1 MRKEALRQRDAMS
14 DEELLGVCRAGDAEA
29 FAALWERHR
38 KAGLTAARSIAP
50 TLDSEDLVSDSYL
63 RIFELVRRG
72 RGPTGAFRPYLYQV
86 IRSAAADRFRS
97 GEQASVELPDIPDLH
112 EAAPWEDNAFDLN
125 AVSEAFATLG
135 PRWQAVLWYTD
146 VEGMPPREAA
156 KLLGLS
162 ANSTSVLA
170 GRARDALKSAW
181 VEAHVNREI
190 ADGACRFTLEHLQRF
205 QRDKLTAK
213 LTRQVEAHLEECESC
228 SRAAAE
234 YSTLNRQLGLVL
246 AWVSLGGAGAAALAS
261 QLGLATQ
268 LGASGVG
275 AAATAAAAGH
285 GGAAGGA
292 ASGAAGGGTATGTTS
307 AAFASGLSSVVGSIG
322 IPAAVGGA
330 SLLAAAAVGVGV
342 AAFALP
348 SVLQPAPEPVPQ
360 SEVGTVSTVADA
372 GRPDVTAGSTASG
385 SKPAPAAEAAANP
398 GTSLPAVPPAEAEP
412 GMPGEAL
419 PEVVGEPGSSPVSP
433 PAPGPAEPIPAV
445 PPVTKPP
452 VTVPPEVDPPE
463 VDPPE
468 VDPPEV
474 DPPEVDP
481 PEVDPPEVD
490 PPEVDPPEVDPPE
503 VDPPEVDPPEVD
515 PPEVD
520 PPGTECPTSWWH
532 PCNWPPIT
540 WPPHAKPGID
550 VSALPAETHG
560 AVEAG

>member
-1 MRKEALRQRDAMS
+1 MS

-38 KAGLTAARSIAP
+38 KAGLTAARNIAP
-50 TLDSEDLVSDSYL
+50 TLDPEDLVSDSYL
-63 RIFELVRRG
+63 RIFELVRAG

-97 GEQASVELPDIPDLH
+97 GEQAGVELPDIPDLH

-135 PRWQAVLWYTD
+135 PRWQAVLWYTE

-190 ADGACRFTLEHLQRF
+190 TEGACRFTLEHLQRF
-205 QRDKLTAK
+205 QRDKLTAG
-213 LTRQVEAHLEECESC
+213 LTRQVAAHLDDCESC
-228 SRAAAE
+228 SRAAGE

-246 AWVSLGGAGAAALAS
+246 AWVSLGGAGTAALAS
-261 QLGLATQ
+261 QLGLAGK
-268 LGASGVG
+268 LGAVG
-275 AAATAAAAGH
+275 AGMSGAASGQGGGA
-285 GGAAGGA
+285 GGAAGG
-292 ASGAAGGGTATGTTS
+292 TGP
-307 AAFASGLSSVVGSIG
+307 AAFASSLGSVVGSIG
-322 IPAAVGGA
+322 VPAAVGGA
-330 SLLAAAAVGVGV
+330 TLLTLAAVGVGV

-348 SVLQPAPEPVPQ
+348 NVLSASPEPTPQ
-360 SEVGTVSTVADA
+360 SEVNPVGTASDP
-372 GRPDVTAGSTASG
+372 GGSSHTGGAASSG
-385 SKPAPAAEAAANP
+385 SKPKTTPQAASEPGAARIDELSNGQAVEPLADASPAETSLAENPAPA
-398 GTSLPAVPPAEAEP
+398 L
-412 GMPGEAL
+412 
-419 PEVVGEPGSSPVSP
+419 P
-433 PAPGPAEPIPAV
+433 PAPQPDPAAPSTPSK
-445 PPVTKPP
+445 PPVTLPPTPKPP

-503 VDPPEVDPPEVD
+503 VDPPETGPPV
-515 PPEVD
+515 
-520 PPGTECPTSWWH
+520 TECPAGWWH
-532 PCNWPPIT
+532 PCNWPPIS
-540 WPPHAKPGID
+540 WPPHSKPAIE
-550 VSALPAETHG
+550 VSTLPAAPHDSTS
-560 AVEAG
+560 AS